1 MSEQVPV
8 SSDAIVDLPHP
19 DDGTHEIAH
28 DLAYRRLAMVNV
40 IFYGTPG
47 CGDRQWVL
55 IDAGVTGLTGRIDDA
70 AEERFGAGAR
80 PAAIILTH
88 GHFDHIGGLERLA
101 EKWDAPIY
109 AHDLERPY
117 LNGTASYPPPDPTVG
132 GGIMPLLA
140 PLFPRRPIDV
150 SARLH
155 VLPADGSVP
164 GMPGWQWLHTPGH
177 TPGHVSL
184 WRPADRAIIAGDA
197 FITTNQSS
205 AYAVAVQAP
214 EMHGPPRY
222 FTPDWALARQSV
234 VKLAALGPE
243 LVITGHG
250 RAMRGPEML
259 SALQLLARDF
269 DKIAVPEGG
278 RYVGNPAR
286 AADGTVYRQP

>member
-1 MSEQVPV
+1 MSEQIPLP
-8 SSDAIVDLPHP
+8 SETIIDLPHA
-19 DDGTHEIAH
+19 DDGTHEIAS

-40 IFYGTPG
+40 IFYGTPM
-47 CGDRQWVL
+47 CGDRKWVL
-55 IDAGVTGLTGRIDDA
+55 IDAGVPGLTGLIESA
-70 AEERFGAGAR
+70 ATERFGEGAR

-117 LNGTASYPPPDPTVG
+117 LNGTASYPPPDPSVG
-132 GGIMPLLA
+132 GGIMPLLS
-140 PLFPRRPIDV
+140 PLFPRSPIDV
-150 SARLH
+150 SARLQ
-155 VLPADGSVP
+155 VLPADGTVP

-184 WRPADRAIIAGDA
+184 WRPADGAIIVGDA
-197 FITTNQSS
+197 FITTNQES
-205 AYAVAVQAP
+205 AYAVATQAS
-214 EMHGPPRY
+214 EMHGPPTY

-234 VKLAALGPE
+234 VKLAALGPQ

-250 RAMRGPEML
+250 RAMHGPQML

-269 DKIAVPEGG
+269 DRVAVPEGG
-278 RYVGNPAR
+278 RYVENPSR
-286 AADGTVYRQP
+286 AADGTAYRAN